1 VTQLLLRGATT
12 AQASQRLSIS
22 PYTVSDHVKSIF
34 EKTACRT
41 RGELS
46 AKLFFGEHM
55 PRISENVP
63 VGDDAS
69 FLDAP
74 RPRAAPDD
82 STAG

>member
-1 VTQLLLRGATT
+1 
-12 AQASQRLSIS
+12 LSIS

-46 AKLFFGEHM
+46 AKLFFGEHL
-55 PRISENVP
+55 PRIQLDTA

-69 FLDAP
+69 YIDAP
-74 RPRAAPDD
+74 RPRTGSDLGGPPP
-82 STAG
+82 G